1 MSDLMAPVDTTP
13 PPTTAVE
20 APAAEPAQTQ
30 GELEPAPAAPE
41 GEPDPA
47 GTYVPLAAVHA
58 ERGKAKELRAQLES
72 LAPVAQQVPQ
82 LQQQIQELTQR
93 LQQMTPRQPDRPA
106 PPLINDDVA
115 DGLARKFELYD
126 AEGKPDRA
134 RARDV
139 AGFFSGLAA
148 AEAQKAVAPIAQ
160 LSAQER
166 TQHFRSKAT
175 TIKDQNGQAID
186 PAFLERAFAMVPPEI
201 ASQPEVAGALVYL
214 AAGMERYHGKKAGPP
229 PPDNPAIVT
238 ERAGGRPEA
247 GGLSEWE
254 MRMLERTGRAPKE
267 YVANVKTF
275 KAGQD
280 NRLE

>member
-1 MSDLMAPVDTTP
+1 MSDLAAPVETAP

-20 APAAEPAQTQ
+20 TPLAEPAQTQ
-30 GELEPAPAAPE
+30 GNLEATPTPD

-47 GTYVPLAAVHA
+47 GTFVPLAAVHA
-58 ERGKAKELRAQLES
+58 ERGKAKELRAQLET
-72 LAPVAQQVPQ
+72 LAPYAQQVPQ
-82 LQQQIQELTQR
+82 LQQQIQELQQR
-93 LQQMTPRQPDRPA
+93 LQQLTPRAPERPA
-106 PPLINDDVA
+106 APLISDDVA

-126 AEGKPDRA
+126 TEGKPDRT

-166 TQHFRSKAT
+166 TQHFRSKASV
-175 TIKDQNGQAID
+175 IKDQNGQAID
-186 PAFLERAFAMVPPEI
+186 PAFLERAFSMVPPEI
-201 ASQPEVAGALVYL
+201 AAQPEVAGALVYL
-214 AAGMERYHGKKAGPP
+214 AAGMERYHGKKAGPAAP
-229 PPDNPAIVT
+229 EGLPIMT
-238 ERAGGRPEA
+238 ERAGGKPEA

-267 YVANVKTF
+267 YVASVKTF
-275 KAGQD
+275 KPGQD

>member
-1 MSDLMAPVDTTP
+1 MSDLIAPVETTP
-13 PPTTAVE
+13 PPTTTVE
-20 APAAEPAQTQ
+20 TPPAEPPTQ
-30 GELEPAPAAPE
+30 GNLEATPAPD
-41 GEPDPA
+41 GEPDPS
-47 GTYVPLAAVHA
+47 GTFVPLAAVHA
-58 ERGKAKELRAQLES
+58 ERGKAKELRAQLET
-72 LAPVAQQVPQ
+72 LAPYAQQVPQ
-82 LQQQIQELTQR
+82 LQQQIQELQQR
-93 LQQMTPRQPDRPA
+93 LQQLTPRQPERPA
-106 PPLINDDVA
+106 PPLISDDVA

-126 AEGKPDRA
+126 AEGKPDRS

-166 TQHFRSKAT
+166 TQHFRSRASSV
-175 TIKDQNGQAID
+175 KDTNGQGVD

-201 ASQPEVAGALVYL
+201 AAQPEVAGALTYL
-214 AAGMERYHGKKAGPP
+214 AAGMERFHGRKAGPAP
-229 PPDNPAIVT
+229 PESAAIVT
-238 ERAGGRPEA
+238 ERAGGKPEA

-267 YVANVKTF
+267 YVASVKTF
-275 KAGQD
+275 KPGQD